1 MAYKKG
7 YKFHGNHYNTPGVYS
22 YAISEMRAQKADGA
36 LNIALIGESKG
47 GIPGKIAFIDDYDIA
62 KDVLKGGDLLKACE
76 KAYDPVKYTRAGI
89 ELGGADL
96 IFAIR
101 ANNATKAVTNIYQP
115 KDTDAVIGEVV
126 TSKHEASTGSVTA
139 KGVYTGKENTT
150 YKIVIT
156 SEGTKPLKE
165 ATYNFKIASE
175 DSYVTVDDLKLSE
188 AANATDKL
196 LGEGVTV
203 TFADGNYTKGD
214 SFLIPCIAKTTKSEF
229 IVKLESK
236 DYGEECNLISH
247 KMDDSDIEGLKTFT
261 IYDGKRD
268 EYEVYTNIG
277 GTFSIKYTGTAKYAA
292 LSIVSDGKGNSIKL
306 QTLVGTS
313 ESECNVD
320 LDIELDET
328 QFKSIKALCEYVGSF
343 ENYETDMI
351 PTCNPELAVND
362 LDFLD
367 RVNIMT
373 TKQITAVLRDLQK
386 SLKFQSELLE
396 VEILNREVS
405 KFDNYPFTNLVGG
418 EEGRVASSFVKYLDL
433 LAPYDIDYVVV
444 LTDDLSI
451 IAEAREHCIAMSE
464 KQGKERR
471 LVCGTGNY
479 LKAGQAVQNAKRLS
493 HPRVQ
498 YVGTGFY
505 DYDENRKVKLY
516 PAYIAAAMH
525 AGRAA
530 FLKEQSAT
538 ADIYNMIEPEFTF
551 EGRDRKNMIDNGVIF
566 FDQVVSDYDYKQFYS
581 KLVWDYTTFLEY
593 DDPLLVERSTG
604 AIADKLS
611 KKIRKELDR
620 IFTGRLSPT
629 GTLESM
635 KNCVLSVLKR
645 AIKEGLIV
653 EYKDVI
659 VKKHRDKTNITF
671 GVAPSQVNNFTF
683 VDITFYDKDLE
694 R

>member
-139 KGVYTGKENTT
+139 KGTYTGKENTT

-313 ESECNVD
+313 ESE
-320 LDIELDET
+320 
-328 QFKSIKALCEYVGSF
+328 
-343 ENYETDMI
+343 
-351 PTCNPELAVND
+351 
-362 LDFLD
+362 
-367 RVNIMT
+367 
-373 TKQITAVLRDLQK
+373 
-386 SLKFQSELLE
+386 
-396 VEILNREVS
+396 
-405 KFDNYPFTNLVGG
+405 
-418 EEGRVASSFVKYLDL
+418 
-433 LAPYDIDYVVV
+433 
-444 LTDDLSI
+444 
-451 IAEAREHCIAMSE
+451 
-464 KQGKERR
+464 
-471 LVCGTGNY
+471 
-479 LKAGQAVQNAKRLS
+479 
-493 HPRVQ
+493 
-498 YVGTGFY
+498 
-505 DYDENRKVKLY
+505 
-516 PAYIAAAMH
+516 
-525 AGRAA
+525 
-530 FLKEQSAT
+530 
-538 ADIYNMIEPEFTF
+538 
-551 EGRDRKNMIDNGVIF
+551 
-566 FDQVVSDYDYKQFYS
+566 
-581 KLVWDYTTFLEY
+581 
-593 DDPLLVERSTG
+593 
-604 AIADKLS
+604 
-611 KKIRKELDR
+611 
-620 IFTGRLSPT
+620 
-629 GTLESM
+629 
-635 KNCVLSVLKR
+635 
-645 AIKEGLIV
+645 
-653 EYKDVI
+653 
-659 VKKHRDKTNITF
+659 
-671 GVAPSQVNNFTF
+671 
-683 VDITFYDKDLE
+683 
-694 R
+694 